1 MNPIKIGIGVP
12 SIGRFPP
19 YIAQAAGL
27 FEREGLKV
35 EIVNQ
40 KDEEKA
46 VPDIVAGHTP
56 IGTPNAPSLIF
67 SVLDGSDI
75 VIVGGL
81 LNRPAFYLVADPAID
96 SIRSEEHKS
105 ELQS

>member
-1 MNPIKIGIGVP
+1 MNPINIGIGVA
-12 SIGRFPP
+12 SIGRFLP

-27 FEREGLKV
+27 FERDGLNV
-35 EIVNQ
+35 EVVNQ

-46 VPDIVAGHTP
+46 VPDIVAGKTP

-75 VIVGGL
+75 VIVAGL
-81 LNRPAFYLVADPAID
+81 LNFIAVADAYHIAIG
-96 SIRSEEHKS
+96 KK
-105 ELQS
+105 Q